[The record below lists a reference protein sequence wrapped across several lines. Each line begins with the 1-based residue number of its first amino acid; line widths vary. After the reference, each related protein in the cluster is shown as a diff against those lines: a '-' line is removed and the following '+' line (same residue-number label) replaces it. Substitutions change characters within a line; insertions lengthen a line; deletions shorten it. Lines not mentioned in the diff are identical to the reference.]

1 MKFLLILLLAWIV
14 WRILRPA
21 ARKEMPPPSDSSS
34 GHDGEKMLACAHCG
48 VYAPEREML
57 RDANDRCYCSPEHR
71 AAGEKNA

>member
-21 ARKEMPPPSDSSS
+21 ARRKMPPPFHAPSERE
-34 GHDGEKMLACAHCG
+34 GEKMLACAHCG

-57 RDANDRCYCSPEHR
+57 RDAEGRCYCSPEHR
-71 AAGEKNA
+71 AAGEKSA